1 MAPLTN
7 IKSKEYSLLE
17 AIPAG
22 LKLTGENISGYLQDL
37 KLLVTPSS
45 GAYKSVGSFIAIGEA
60 FPDTW
65 NWYQFIN
72 LLALLSIMLGVINLV
87 PIPGLDGG
95 HIFFTLYEI
104 ISGHKPSEKFLIVA
118 QLIGMALIFALMFL
132 AIGNDITRVINF

>member
-1 MAPLTN
+1 
-7 IKSKEYSLLE
+7 
-17 AIPAG
+17 
-22 LKLTGENISGYLQDL
+22 
-37 KLLVTPSS
+37 
-45 GAYKSVGSFIAIGEA
+45 
-60 FPDTW
+60 
-65 NWYQFIN
+65 
-72 LLALLSIMLGVINLV
+72 MLGVINLV